1 MLSTGLRRLVIA
13 FLALVIVAAAYYS
26 LTSDEDAAY
35 GNVSVYEARSLIQ
48 GHRDLVVLD
57 VRTASEYGEGHIEGA
72 LNIPVQEL
80 EGRLGELDT
89 GSEFLVYCRSGSR
102 SSSAVQVMRA
112 NGFDKV
118 YHMSAGIAAWVG
130 AGYPVVP

>member
-1 MLSTGLRRLVIA
+1 MLSTGLRRLVIV

-26 LTSDEDAAY
+26 STSDEDVAY

-48 GHRDLVVLD
+48 GRRDLVVLD
-57 VRTASEYGEGHIEGA
+57 VRTASEYSEGHIEGA

-80 EGRLGELDT
+80 EGRLGELDA

-112 NGFDKV
+112 YGFEKV
-118 YHMSAGIAAWVG
+118 YNMREGLTSWVG

>member
-13 FLALVIVAAAYYS
+13 FLVLVIVAAAYYS

-35 GNVSVYEARSLIQ
+35 GNVSVHEARSLIQ

-80 EGRLGELDT
+80 EGRLSELDA
-89 GSEFLVYCRSGSR
+89 GSEYLVYCRSGSR
-102 SSSAVQVMRA
+102 SGSAAQIMRA
-112 NGFDKV
+112 NGFEKV
-118 YHMSAGIAAWVG
+118 YQMSEGITAWIS
-130 AGYPVVP
+130 AGYPVAH